1 MSAATSS
8 EPDKLLNVL
17 TSDYKEE
24 VLKEL
29 LDNPGYT
36 YTVNEIAEEVSGS
49 YNSVKNFLRELERF
63 DIVSFQKKGGTYLIQ
78 YNQNSRYHEVLKELL
93 RADNKPLREAAENY
107 ASKIVKDI
115 DIKNQIKSVI
125 LFGSVARGTAGP
137 DSDIDI
143 LVLTE
148 DHADIDRIKTSVR
161 NYAEKQVDIE
171 NDVVPVLESSKEFR
185 NNFSH
190 GKRFETNVSKDGI
203 VLEGEELDFKN

>member
-1 MSAATSS
+1 MSSSTSS
-8 EPDKLLNVL
+8 KPDKLLNVL
-17 TSDYKEE
+17 TSDYKGE

-29 LDNPGYT
+29 LDSPEYT
-36 YTVNEIAEEVSGS
+36 YTVNEIAEKVSGS
-49 YNSVKNFLRELERF
+49 YNSVKNFLREMERF

-78 YNQNSRYHEVLKELL
+78 YNQNSRYHEVLKQLL
-93 RADNKPLREAAENY
+93 RADNKPLKETAEAY
-107 ASKIVKDI
+107 ANKLVKYL

-143 LVLTE
+143 LILTE
-148 DHADIDRIKTSVR
+148 DDADTDRVKTSVR

-171 NDVVPVLESSKEFR
+171 NDVVPVLESEKEFR
-185 NNFSH
+185 DNLAN

>member
-1 MSAATSS
+1 MNTATSS

-36 YTVNEIAEEVSGS
+36 YTVNEIAKEVSGS

-78 YNQNSRYHEVLKELL
+78 YNQDSRYHKVIKNLFTAENQPLK
-93 RADNKPLREAAENY
+93 EAAEKY
-107 ASKIVKDI
+107 AENLIKQEFSEKISSI
-115 DIKNQIKSVI
+115 I
-125 LFGSVARGTAGP
+125 LFGSVARGTA
-137 DSDIDI
+137 DVNSDIDI
-143 LVLTE
+143 LILVE
-148 DHADIDRIKTSVR
+148 DQEDVEPIKSKAR
-161 NYAEKQVDIE
+161 NHSGRKMKISNEL
-171 NDVVPVLESSKEFR
+171 VPVVETVEEYKENLENEE
-185 NNFSH
+185 
-190 GKRFETNVSKDGI
+190 RFEKNVSKDGI